1 MSSGGSTA
9 RHRFDVDPWGIGWS
23 CLRDAGWEEDGQAH
37 RESVFAVSNGH
48 IGWRGTLDEGD
59 PSAAAGSYLN
69 GVFEEHPMPYAEDGY
84 GYPEHGQTVVHVPD
98 GKVIRLLV
106 DDEPFDIRTGTL
118 SAHRQRL
125 DFRTGVLHRTATWT
139 SPAGRTVTVASQRLV
154 SLTRR
159 SIAAV
164 LYEVS
169 AADAAVEVTL
179 LSEVVADEPLP
190 EVHPDPRVMDALRH
204 PFDPVSHRAS
214 GGRATLV
221 QRTKRSGITVA
232 VTADHRIDTSHA
244 APVEPHTEVTADL
257 ARTTVRTTLAPG
269 DGIRLFKCVGHE
281 WSAAVD
287 HVALQD
293 RAQAAVENAID
304 AGWERLVAEQREYL
318 DDFWACADVVVDG
331 DARLQQSARFALFQV
346 LQAAA
351 RAEVRSIPGKG
362 LTGVGYE
369 GHTFWDAEAFVL
381 PLLTYTAPHAAR
393 DALRW
398 RHAGLDHARHRAEQ
412 LHLEGAAFPWRT
424 IDGRECS
431 GYWPAGT
438 VAFHINADI
447 AAAVV
452 RYVRATGD
460 EDFERENGVAILV
473 ETARLWCALG
483 RWDEDGSFHIDGI
496 TGPDEYSALVDD
508 NVFTNLMAQQ
518 NLRAAADA
526 ARRHADEASALGV
539 ASDEIARWTT
549 TADAISIPFDDERGI
564 PQQSA
569 GFTRKQRWDFEG
581 TRDDQYPLHSHF
593 PYFDL
598 YRKQVLKQADL
609 VLALESVPQAFSPE
623 QTLRAFEYYE
633 SLTVRDSS
641 LSASVQAAVAARV
654 GHLDLAMDYLV
665 EAGTIDIDDLR
676 DDVDEGLHVAA
687 LAGVWNALVR
697 GFGGMRDDGET
708 LRFAPRVAAPM
719 TAFSF
724 GMRVRG
730 HTLRV
735 EVESDAVTYRLGSG
749 PALSIRHFDEVVT
762 LEAGAAQRLG
772 TPPLPDP
779 GPRPSQPRG
788 RAPRRAHDA
797 T

>member
-1 MSSGGSTA
+1 MA
-9 RHRFDVDPWGIGWS
+9 QHRFDVAAWGIGWS
-23 CLRDAGWEEDGQAH
+23 CLQDAGWEEEGQSH
-37 RESVFAVSNGH
+37 RESVFALSNGH

-98 GKVIRLLV
+98 GKVIRLIV

-118 SAHRQRL
+118 SAHEQRL
-125 DFRTGVLHRTATWT
+125 DFRTGILHRTATWT

-154 SLTRR
+154 SFTRR

-164 LYEVS
+164 LYEVT
-169 AADAAVEVTL
+169 AVDAESEVTL

-190 EVHPDPRVMDALRH
+190 EVHSEPRVMDALRH
-204 PFDPVSHRAS
+204 PFEPVSHRAS
-214 GGRATLV
+214 GGRAALT
-221 QRTKRSGITVA
+221 QRTKRSRITVA
-232 VTADHRIDTSHA
+232 VATDHRLSTSSTH
-244 APVEPHTEVTADL
+244 PVPEPVTESTPDL
-257 ARTTVRTTLAPG
+257 ARTTVRTRLAAG
-269 DGIRLFKCVGHE
+269 DSIRLVKVVGHE
-281 WSAAVD
+281 WAADVD
-287 HVALQD
+287 DVGLQD
-293 RAQAAVENAID
+293 RAEAAVGGAID
-304 AGWERLVAEQREYL
+304 AGWQALADEQREYL
-318 DDFWACADVVVDG
+318 DEFWGCADVVIEG
-331 DARLQQSARFALFQV
+331 DERLQQSARFALFQV

-369 GHTFWDAEAFVL
+369 GHTFWDAETFVL
-381 PLLTYTAPHAAR
+381 PVLTYTVPHAAR
-393 DALRW
+393 DALTW
-398 RHAGLDHARHRAEQ
+398 RHTTLGHARDRAKQ
-412 LHLEGAAFPWRT
+412 LHLEGATFPWRT

-447 AAAVV
+447 AAAIV
-452 RYVRATGD
+452 RYVKATGD
-460 EDFERENGVAILV
+460 ERFEREKGTEILI
-473 ETARLWCALG
+473 ETARLWCSLG
-483 RWDEDGSFHIDGI
+483 RWDDDGAFHIDGI

-508 NVFTNLMAQQ
+508 NVFTNLSAQR
-518 NLRAAADA
+518 NLRAAAAA
-526 ARRHADEASALGV
+526 ARRHGDRASALDV
-539 ASDEIARWTT
+539 TADEIALWTAI
-549 TADAISIPFDDERGI
+549 ADAIAIPHDEKRGI

-569 GFTRKQRWDFEG
+569 GFTEKERWDFDG

-609 VLALESVPQAFSPE
+609 VLALQSMPEAFTPE
-623 QTLRAFEYYE
+623 QTARAFAYYE
-633 SLTVRDSS
+633 QLTVRDSS
-641 LSASVQAAVAARV
+641 LSASVQAAVAARI

-665 EAGTIDIDDLR
+665 EAGTVDLDDLQ

-687 LAGVWNALVR
+687 LAGVWNALVG

-708 LRFAPRVAAPM
+708 LRFAPRVAPPM

-735 EVESDAVTYRLGSG
+735 DVEQDAVTYRLTDG
-749 PALSIRHFDEVVT
+749 PALGIRHFDEDVT
-762 LEAGAAQRLG
+762 LTAGEAARLS

-779 GPRPSQPRG
+779 GPRPTQPRG